1 MDIKIQ
7 SLKFDA
13 SKQLIEFIEKK
24 MSRLERFAENP
35 TGVDV
40 VLRLEKDDEK
50 GNKVALVTLHVAGGD
65 ILTEQRARTFEEAID
80 NALDVVKRQIEKRKD
95 KQLKRGCPR
104 FWTPS
109 FYMYCSV
116 KDYSSTTPPSA
127 IWNAEVARSS
137 VFWSRPRRKR

>member
-95 KQLKRGCPR
+95 K
-104 FWTPS
+104 
-109 FYMYCSV
+109 
-116 KDYSSTTPPSA
+116 
-127 IWNAEVARSS
+127 
-137 VFWSRPRRKR
+137 

>member
-35 TGVDV
+35 TGIDV

-95 KQLKRGCPR
+95 K
-104 FWTPS
+104 
-109 FYMYCSV
+109 
-116 KDYSSTTPPSA
+116 
-127 IWNAEVARSS
+127 
-137 VFWSRPRRKR
+137 